1 MEPQNEKRP
10 LARLL
15 DFSWKVLIAAAVGTA
30 LSLGYWVVASL
41 VRGQWNSPAGAF
53 LLGGAGLFMIA
64 ILPFLFD
71 LGRTVSL
78 PVRVWRERRDV
89 RELLAEDRPQSEAG
103 ISQTFL
109 FFAAG
114 LILMLL
120 SFVTGRLFGG

>member
-1 MEPQNEKRP
+1 M
-10 LARLL
+10 
-15 DFSWKVLIAAAVGTA
+15 
-30 LSLGYWVVASL
+30 
-41 VRGQWNSPAGAF
+41 VRGQWDSPAGAF

-78 PVRVWRERRDV
+78 PVRVWREKRDV
-89 RELLAEDRPQSEAG
+89 RELLEQDRPQSEAG

-120 SFVTGRLFGG
+120 SFLTGRLFGG